1 MDTPTVV
8 SVKDVQKTYGKANE
22 KQYTALKGVTFDVQR
37 GEFVGIMGA
46 SGSGKT
52 TLLNILSTL
61 DKPTA
66 GEVKINDQ
74 EISRLKGN
82 ALADFRAQEIG
93 FMFQDFNLL
102 ENLTAYENMAL
113 PLTLQ
118 NVTGKKVR
126 EKITTIAK
134 TLSIDAILNK

>member
-61 DKPTA
+61 AIK
-66 GEVKINDQ
+66 K
-74 EISRLKGN
+74 
-82 ALADFRAQEIG
+82 LAA
-93 FMFQDFNLL
+93 
-102 ENLTAYENMAL
+102 
-113 PLTLQ
+113 
-118 NVTGKKVR
+118 
-126 EKITTIAK
+126 
-134 TLSIDAILNK
+134 